1 MPASEIQ
8 DVRRGKLLQGL
19 FWGGVGLASLAIL
32 ILLFGQGTGALRVAA
47 IVSVLTIVMLA
58 VSVVMRPSVELV
70 RIDIEERVLNEVD
83 RVRARAREDVTTA
96 ARNTHRA
103 LSDKIHTLAETLDVL
118 RAQIGELQAGSALG
132 QADPTA
138 SHHSAGPDLAPSQSG
153 GPGVVRRTETVHV
166 THRTTTVDAGDDDAR
181 GTVYGSRA
189 AVEGEWQERHDER
202 RPDDRRGERAERS
215 DRGDD
220 RWASARSDDHRQ
232 ELRVGERRSSVRRDD
247 RGSELHVEDRWVAL
261 RRDDPRDRRRD
272 DGYGESDWEE
282 TFRSLSSRNSAVPA
296 LPPARGESPSRY
308 LDERDDHDRERV
320 RFRDRDGDR
329 GTSRARDRDSG
340 RDHERDRPY
349 DRYPDDRDR
358 YRDDDRDRYRDDDRD
373 RYRDDG
379 HYRGDDRDPAYDR
392 DDRPYAPRQRSA
404 HRSEYDH

>member
-32 ILLFGQGTGALRVAA
+32 ILLFGQGIGALRVAV

-58 VSVVMRPSVELV
+58 VSVVLRPSMELV

-103 LSDKIHTLAETLDVL
+103 LSDKIHMLAETVEVL
-118 RAQIGELQAGSALG
+118 RAQMDEFQASSTLSQPA
-132 QADPTA
+132 PSA
-138 SHHSAGPDLAPSQSG
+138 SHHGSQPG

-166 THRTTTVDAGDDDAR
+166 TRRTTTVDAGDDDAR

-189 AVEGEWQERHDER
+189 AVEGEWQERHDDR

-220 RWASARSDDHRQ
+220 RWAAARADDHGR

-282 TFRSLSSRNSAVPA
+282 TFRSLSSKQNAVPA

-320 RFRDRDGDR
+320 RFRERDGDHH
-329 GTSRARDRDSG
+329 TSHARDRDRG

-349 DRYPDDRDR
+349 DRYRDDDRDRYRDDDRDRHRDDDRDR

-373 RYRDDG
+373 RG
-379 HYRGDDRDPAYDR
+379 SDR
-392 DDRPYAPRQRSA
+392 DDRPYAPRPRSA